1 MKLSM
6 SRPIERS
13 VLCVVLV
20 LLALSFTAL
29 PGTAAPRAI
38 TPDFAAIDRYVE
50 QERQATNMPGL
61 ALGIVQG
68 DQVVHLKGFGVADPS
83 GRAVTPQTPFI
94 IGSLTKS
101 FTALAIMQLVEA
113 GKVDLDAPVQ
123 RYLPWFRVADEQAS
137 ARIIVRHLLNQ
148 TSGLP
153 TTPGNAYLWRRDVSA
168 SALENEVRAVRTIS
182 LTYPPGTTYQYCNL
196 NFSTLGLIVQT
207 VTGETYEQYV
217 QEHILAPLG
226 MHNSFASPDEAQR
239 NGLSTGYKFW
249 FGRPVPVDEPYNR
262 AGVPAGFISASAED
276 MAHYLVAQL
285 NGGRYSAA
293 TLLSAAGIAELH
305 RPAAPRGSRSGDS
318 YAMGWA
324 VSELNGVPTVW
335 HEGSTNAFKANMI
348 LVPEGRWGIVVL
360 QNGLNELQG
369 ERIDAIATGVMS
381 LLVGRQPPPAPSEP
395 SLRLFWIFLGVC
407 VLQLLSIT
415 RSVVLLRRWRA
426 QPERRPRGAVGVGL
440 RVGLPLALNLLW
452 ALFCLIVLPQMF
464 EVPLSFLVLVDL
476 GLVVLVSGAVA
487 LVWGLLRAVL
497 AFFVLRTPAAP
508 KAVTVPASA

>member
-1 MKLSM
+1 
-6 SRPIERS
+6 
-13 VLCVVLV
+13 VLV
-20 LLALSFTAL
+20 LLAVSFAAL
-29 PGTAAPRAI
+29 PGAAAPRAS

-61 ALGIVQG
+61 AVGIVQG
-68 DQVVHLKGFGVADPS
+68 DQVAHLKGFGVADLS
-83 GRAVTPQTPFI
+83 GRLVTPQTPFI

-153 TTPGNAYLWRRDVSA
+153 TMPGNLYLRNRDVSA

-217 QEHILAPLG
+217 QEHILAPLD
-226 MHNSFASPDEAQR
+226 MHNSFVSPDEAKR
-239 NGLSTGYKFW
+239 NGLTTGYQFW
-249 FGRPVPVDEPYNR
+249 FGRPVPIDEPYNR
-262 AGVPAGFISASAED
+262 AGVPAGYISASAED
-276 MAHYLVAQL
+276 MAHYLIAQL
-285 NGGRYSAA
+285 NGGRYSDA
-293 TLLSAAGIAELH
+293 TLLSEAGIAELH
-305 RPAAPRGSRSGDS
+305 RPAAPLGSLSGGA
-318 YAMGWA
+318 YAMGWV

-335 HEGSTNAFKANMI
+335 HEGSTDAFKANMI
-348 LVPEGRWGIVVL
+348 LVPEGHWGIVVL
-360 QNGLNELQG
+360 QNGVNELQG
-369 ERIDAIATGVMS
+369 QRIDAIATGVMS
-381 LLVGRQPPPAPSEP
+381 LLVGRQPPPTPSEP
-395 SLRLFWIFLGVC
+395 SLMIFWIVLGVC
-407 VLQLLSIT
+407 VLQLLGIA

-452 ALFCLIVLPQMF
+452 ALVCLMVLPQLF
-464 EVPLSFLVLVDL
+464 EIPFSFLVLVDL
-476 GLVVLVSGAVA
+476 GVVVLASGAVA
-487 LVWGLLRAVL
+487 LVWGILRAVL
-497 AFFVLRTPAAP
+497 AFFVLRTQPAP
-508 KAVTVPASA
+508 KAAARLATV